1 MYFPSDVFREIL
13 SFIPTPYRKPPH
25 LDAFN
30 NIEAYRQLLELQS
43 NPEYQEDINN
53 PELYMH
59 SSLYRFIMDD
69 LSFRRRG
76 CGLESK
82 WNPFMATYCER
93 MITSSP
99 WFDDLID
106 LGFGDKRRSQDNN
119 NWGSEH
125 HYKLGLV
132 RDFSVILDHLRDN
145 ESVAW
150 WF

>member
-1 MYFPSDVFREIL
+1 MYFPTDVFREIL
-13 SFIPTPYRKPPH
+13 SFIPLPYRKPPH
-25 LDAFN
+25 LDAFKE
-30 NIEAYRQLLELQS
+30 IVAYRQFLELQKK
-43 NPEYQEDINN
+43 PEYQEYINT

-76 CGLESK
+76 CDLESK

-93 MITSSP
+93 MIMSSP
-99 WFDDLID
+99 WYDDLID
-106 LGFGDKRRSQDNN
+106 LGFGDLRRNHE

-125 HYKLGLV
+125 HYKLNLV
-132 RDFSVILDHLRDN
+132 GDFSLILDHLRDN